1 LIDIFLILAP
11 RKLRENIRE
20 LKTLKS
26 QFKELKVSTQMLRT
40 EVEVYQTIS
49 NQLRRFLP
57 SRTKSELNQPIEYVY
72 ELLSM
77 VGDLTEKRRII
88 EEHESAKNGNTRLK
102 RVISAFIISLNVTN
116 VVNNTCFGYP
126 LTAILFS

>member
-1 LIDIFLILAP
+1 
-11 RKLRENIRE
+11 
-20 LKTLKS
+20 
-26 QFKELKVSTQMLRT
+26 MLRT

-57 SRTKSELNQPIEYVY
+57 SRTKSELNQPIECVY